1 MPFAPPAAAARAP
14 RFNGRAAGYSLSE
27 LVITISIMS
36 VLAGVAILSMNSAYS
51 AGQETLAM
59 ERVEML
65 NQGLHRW
72 SAANNEMSF
81 IRRDDSSAD
90 ELKVLRD
97 LQYRNPIEER
107 AVIGAPFVPPEYNP
121 ESSSDSGAYRIR
133 WNSRG
138 YELLRPG
145 QEGTGLLMVFDGS
158 DFTEAFQ
165 FPENYQSSGR

>member
-1 MPFAPPAAAARAP
+1 MTARLTEPVPRPPGA
-14 RFNGRAAGYSLSE
+14 FGAGGFSLSE
-27 LVITISIMS
+27 LVVVISIMS
-36 VLAGVAILSMNSAYS
+36 VLAGVVIVRMNGAFS
-51 AGQETLAM
+51 AGQETLAL

-81 IRRDDSSAD
+81 LRRDDSTAD

-97 LQYRNPIEER
+97 LQYRNPNEAL
-107 AVIGAPFVPPEYNP
+107 AVVGAPFVPPQYNP
-121 ESSSDSGAYRIR
+121 ESSSSAQDFRIR
-133 WNSRG
+133 WNGRG

-145 QEGTGLLMVFDGS
+145 EEGSGLLMVFDGS
-158 DFTEAFQ
+158 DYTEPFQ